1 MERTPEPELM
11 ESRKQVLSYL
21 EGDFSKGEN
30 KFIDFINDYLLSNN
44 INLTNEDLIVDLGCG
59 PGNITEK
66 ISVKWPEVSVIG
78 IDGSN
83 EMIKE
88 AKSRKKLDANM
99 RSYTNINYFCSDIR
113 SIELKE
119 ISSKANVSLIVSN
132 SLLHHITSIDHF
144 FECIS
149 NLSTKETIN
158 FHKDLIRP
166 KDEKTALKLKR
177 KFNGIYNNTLLDDY
191 YASLKASYTKNELKQ
206 VLSERMLHSLDVIEE
221 GNDYLILYGKV

>member
-44 INLTNEDLIVDLGCG
+44 IKLTNEDLIVDLGCG

-78 IDGSN
+78 IDGSK

-88 AKSRKKLDANM
+88 AKSRKNLNANM
-99 RSYTNINYFCSDIR
+99 RSYTNINYFCADIR
-113 SIELKE
+113 SVELKE
-119 ISSKANVSLIVSN
+119 ISSKANVSLLVSN
-132 SLLHHITSIDHF
+132 SLLHHIISIDHF
-144 FECIS
+144 LDCIC
-149 NLSTKETIN
+149 NLSTEDTIN

-166 KDEKTALKLKR
+166 KDEKTALELKE
-177 KFNGIYNNTLLDDY
+177 KCNGIYNNVLLNDY
-191 YASLKASYTKNELKQ
+191 YASLKASYTKDELKKII
-206 VLSERMLHSLDVIEE
+206 SERMLHSLDVIEDGDE
-221 GNDYLILYGKV
+221 YLILYGKV